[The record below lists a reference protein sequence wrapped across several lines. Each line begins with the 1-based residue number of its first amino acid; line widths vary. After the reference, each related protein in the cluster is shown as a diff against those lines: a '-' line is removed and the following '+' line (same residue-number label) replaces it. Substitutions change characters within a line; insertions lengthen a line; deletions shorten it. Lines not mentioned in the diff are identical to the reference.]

1 MIWRVAFP
9 SGNER
14 PHFIGV
20 DFVTC
25 PALSARDRGAGA
37 TAQSPDDFGWR
48 GSSDSPPVDDEAA
61 VAEPDLE
68 AAPVDEGSD
77 EIPAP
82 PELWAQHDDERSTV
96 WSWPR
101 P

>member
-37 TAQSPDDFGWR
+37 TAQSPDDFGWLR
-48 GSSDSPPVDDEAA
+48 IEARTLVRTA
-61 VAEPDLE
+61 L
-68 AAPVDEGSD
+68 
-77 EIPAP
+77 
-82 PELWAQHDDERSTV
+82 Q
-96 WSWPR
+96 
-101 P
+101 